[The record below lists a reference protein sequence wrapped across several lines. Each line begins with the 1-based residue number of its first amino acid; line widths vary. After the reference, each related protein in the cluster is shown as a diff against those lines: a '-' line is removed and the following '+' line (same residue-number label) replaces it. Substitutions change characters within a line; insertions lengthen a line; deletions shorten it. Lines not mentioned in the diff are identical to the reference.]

1 MSNSFGGN
9 TPACSL
15 PHVNENQV
23 DTDEL
28 YLSNLSDRDKPWD
41 KHRANSDLVADYY
54 RGLEEFQKYAD
65 RIDGCSRLLDF
76 RLVADSNGYGL
87 KLDGAHFC
95 RVKNCSTCQ
104 WRRALMWKAKAYK
117 VLPSIVESYPDYRWL
132 FLTLTIRNCSIT
144 ELRETLQHMNKSWR
158 RLTVRKKFPAFGW
171 IRSTE
176 VTRSEDNSAHPHFHC
191 LLMVNPGYFKRDY
204 LKQKDWVEVWKS
216 CLRVDYDPLVDI
228 RALRRDSHPNELVP
242 EILKYC
248 VKEAD
253 LVANR
258 EWFLELTRQM
268 HRMRTIATGGVL
280 KDYLK
285 KLEEEPEDLI
295 GKDKLKTEDEI
306 DEGHL
311 YFEWKYKKKKYKLK

>member
-9 TPACSL
+9 TPVCSL

-23 DTDEL
+23 DTDGL
-28 YLSNLSDRDKPWD
+28 YLSDLSDRDKPWD
-41 KHRANSDLVADYY
+41 KHRANSDLVVDYY
-54 RGLEEFQKYAD
+54 QGLEEFQRYAERMD
-65 RIDGCSRLLDF
+65 ICSRLLDF
-76 RLVADSNGYGL
+76 RLIVDSHGYRL
-87 KLDGAHFC
+87 KLDRAYFC
-95 RVKNCSTCQ
+95 RVRNCPTCQ
-104 WRRALMWKAKAYK
+104 WRRSLMWKAKAYK
-117 VLPSIVESYPDYRWL
+117 ILPTVVGNYPGYRWL
-132 FLTLTIRNCSIT
+132 FLTLTVQNCLIFD
-144 ELRETLQHMNKSWR
+144 LRETIQWMNKSWQR
-158 RLTVRKKFPAFGW
+158 MIQRKVFPAIGW

-176 VTRSEDNSAHPHFHC
+176 VTRSKDDSAHPHFHC
-191 LLMVNPGYFKRDY
+191 LLMVNPGYFKRGY
-204 LKQKDWVEVWKS
+204 LKQKDWLEIWGS
-216 CLRVDYDPLVDI
+216 CLRADYDPIVDI

-253 LVANR
+253 LVSNR

-285 KLEEEPEDLI
+285 QLEKEPEDLI
-295 GKDKLKTEDEI
+295 GKDELKAGNEI

-311 YFEWKYKKKKYKLK
+311 YFEWKYQEKKYKLK